1 MTSLG
6 PEAGVSI
13 ILPTYNESQNIVPL
27 VKDIIDAMPPAWR
40 FEVLVVD
47 DSSPDGTYEHASRT
61 FASDERV
68 RVILRTTDRGFAK
81 SIRHGIEEARFAQ
94 IVVMDSDQ
102 THDPVEI
109 ARLLHVAQIYDIA
122 TGSRFCAG
130 GHMVDTTHYLFSM
143 TFNWMLRLLL
153 RTQIQD
159 NLGGYFTARRDAVLA
174 LPGDRIF
181 QGYGEY
187 FFRLLFFSQ
196 RAGMTIVELPA
207 NYRLRETG
215 KSKSN
220 WGRMI
225 ATYSSAAI
233 ALRFASWSEKRARRR
248 NGQSVGPR

>member
-13 ILPTYNESQNIVPL
+13 ILPTYNEASNIVPL
-27 VKDIIDAMPPAWR
+27 VNEIIAAMPAAWR
-40 FEVLVVD
+40 YEVLVID
-47 DSSPDGTYEHASRT
+47 DNSPDGTYQQASSA
-61 FASDERV
+61 FAGDDRV

-94 IVVMDSDQ
+94 VVVMDSDQ
-102 THDPVEI
+102 THDPIEI
-109 ARLLHVAQIYDIA
+109 ARLLHVAQVYDIA
-122 TGSRFCAG
+122 TGSRFAAG
-130 GHMVDTTHYLFSM
+130 GRMVDTTHYLISM
-143 TFNWMLRLLL
+143 TFNWTLRLLL

-174 LPGDRIF
+174 LPVDRIF

-196 RAGMTIVELPA
+196 RAGMSIVELPA

-225 ATYSSAAI
+225 VTYSSAAI
-233 ALRFASWSEKRARRR
+233 ALRFAHWKERRDARR
-248 NGQSVGPR
+248 NGQ

>member
-1 MTSLG
+1 MTTLG

-27 VKDIIDAMPPAWR
+27 VRDIIAAMPDAWR

-47 DSSPDGTYEHASRT
+47 DNSPDGTFGHARDT
-61 FASDERV
+61 FANEERV

-81 SIRHGIEEARFAQ
+81 SIRHGIEDARYAQ
-94 IVVMDSDQ
+94 VVVMDSDQ

-109 ARLLHVAQIYDIA
+109 ARLLHVAQIYDIV

-130 GHMVDTTHYLFSM
+130 GRMVDTTHYLFSM
-143 TFNWMLRLLL
+143 TFNWTLRLLL

-159 NLGGYFTARRDAVLA
+159 NLGGYFTARRDALLA
-174 LPGDRIF
+174 LPMDRIF

-196 RAGMTIVELPA
+196 RAGMSIVELPA

-225 ATYSSAAI
+225 ATYRSAAI
-233 ALRFASWSEKRARRR
+233 ALRFSSWRERGTMSKS
-248 NGQSVGPR
+248 GQSIAPH

>member
-6 PEAGVSI
+6 PQGGVSI
-13 ILPTYNESQNIVPL
+13 ILPTYNEASNIVPL
-27 VKDIIDAMPPAWR
+27 VSEIIGAMPTAWTY
-40 FEVLVVD
+40 EVLVVD
-47 DSSPDGTYEHASRT
+47 DNSPDGTYQHASAA
-61 FASDERV
+61 FAGDEHV
-68 RVILRTTDRGFAK
+68 RVILRTTNRGFAK

-102 THDPVEI
+102 THDPIEI
-109 ARLLHVAQIYDIA
+109 ARLLHVAEIYDIA
-122 TGSRFCAG
+122 TGSRFAAG
-130 GHMVDTTHYLFSM
+130 GRMVDTRHYLFSM
-143 TFNWMLRLLL
+143 TYNWMLRLLL

-174 LPGDRIF
+174 LPLDRIF
-181 QGYGEY
+181 EGYGEY

-196 RAGMTIVELPA
+196 RAGMTVVELPA

-225 ATYSSAAI
+225 VTYSSAAI
-233 ALRFASWSEKRARRR
+233 NLRFSNWKQRRALRR
-248 NGQSVGPR
+248 NGH